1 MHAVTLISI
10 YLGFGDAVSVLPIYT
25 GGGVAGMPYK
35 CIAQVPGQKL
45 EDAPSLS
52 DYVSLVHFSCKSLCI
67 NQTACVYI
75 VHILYST
82 LSISKKSNSI
92 SKCYSDK
99 IYYEITVV

>member
-10 YLGFGDAVSVLPIYT
+10 HLGFGDAVSVLPIYT

-52 DYVSLVHFSCKSLCI
+52 DYISLVHFSCKSLSI
-67 NQTACVYI
+67 NQIAFVYI
-75 VHILYST
+75 VHIMYSHF
-82 LSISKKSNSI
+82 SISEKKSNSI
-92 SKCYSDK
+92 SKC
-99 IYYEITVV
+99 